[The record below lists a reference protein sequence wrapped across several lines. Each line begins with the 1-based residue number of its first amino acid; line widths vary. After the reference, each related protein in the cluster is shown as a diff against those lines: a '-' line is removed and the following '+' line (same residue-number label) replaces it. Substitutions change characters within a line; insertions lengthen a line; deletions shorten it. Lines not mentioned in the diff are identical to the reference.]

1 MDFGYEGNIT
11 ISLTPEAETE
21 LDPYPL
27 YDVLY
32 TTLQADIYQVSTAIS
47 STTPKTTLG

>member
-1 MDFGYEGNIT
+1 MDFEYEGNIT
-11 ISLTPEAETE
+11 ISLVPESETE
-21 LDPYPL
+21 LDLYPL

-32 TTLQADIYQVSTAIS
+32 TTLQTVTYQTSIAIS